1 MIKSSTN
8 ITLKSDVTLVNMQA
22 YKKFV
27 ADTGRSDISYDKFKN
42 IIPTVNREVL
52 EKVMTGRY
60 KIRFPKLGLLSL
72 IKVKPTKLLKKIDW
86 GRYRKDG
93 VYTTFKNHHTDGY
106 MYRIFFYLYER
117 RQPHFGF
124 YNFKLSKRNQM
135 ALGNKI
141 KNNEIR

>member
-1 MIKSSTN
+1 MPSKTKIKM
-8 ITLKSDVTLVNMQA
+8 KSDVTPNNFTA

-27 ADTGRSDISYDKFKN
+27 KETGRTDISYKKFQS
-42 IIPTVNREVL
+42 IIEKMHEKVL

-72 IKVKPTKLLKKIDW
+72 IKVTPTKLLKKIDW
-86 GRYRKDG
+86 GRYHKDG
-93 VYTTFKNHHTDGY
+93 VYTTYKNYHTEGM

-117 RQPHFGF
+117 KYPYFGF
-124 YNFKLSKRNQM
+124 YNFKLSKANQVK
-135 ALGNKI
+135 LGQMI